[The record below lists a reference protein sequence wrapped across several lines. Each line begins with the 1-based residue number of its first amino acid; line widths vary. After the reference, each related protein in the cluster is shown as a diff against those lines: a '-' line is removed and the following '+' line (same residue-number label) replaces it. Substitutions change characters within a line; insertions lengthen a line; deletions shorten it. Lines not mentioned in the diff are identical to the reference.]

1 MGYKH
6 NIEDIISKGT
16 ELFRKRGYN
25 NVGINEILKECDIPK
40 GSFYNFFK
48 TKEDFAEKVIDTY
61 GVNSLKMIINA
72 LADNSASPLKRL
84 KQFYSML
91 IEINEKDGF
100 DAGCLV
106 NNFSVEVGGFNSTI
120 SNATNKSFNMWVSE
134 IAKCV
139 KKGQEQDEIINTI
152 PADDIAEYIH
162 AGLSGAFSR
171 MKVNR
176 DRTYLDKWYALTF
189 NFITKT

>member
-72 LADNSASPLKRL
+72 LADNSVSPLKRL

-139 KKGQEQDEIINTI
+139 KKGQEQDEIIDTI

-176 DRTYLDKWYALTF
+176 DRTYLDKWYAMTF

>member
-176 DRTYLDKWYALTF
+176 DRTYLDKWYAMTF

>member
-72 LADNSASPLKRL
+72 LADNSVSPLKLL

-176 DRTYLDKWYALTF
+176 DRTYLDKWYAMTF